1 MNNFKPCNPHNKC
14 WDDLDFLLDAGD
26 SCAPIDAPTGLTATE
41 VTSTR
46 IDLTWVA
53 PAGMITG
60 YKIERQVDDGAWGT
74 LVADTGGVGV
84 TYSDTSVSAGTI
96 NTYRVCAINGDCVG
110 SASAT
115 AEDYAFA
122 NASARTG
129 YSAVVT
135 ANGGAIDYSIYDTAP
150 RTVKVKEALDNLF
163 VAGNSGGWLTKMKAS
178 SLFFGGTANTH
189 AVNIF
194 NAGTYN
200 LTFVNSPTQSK
211 AGMVLNGTSQY
222 ARNGFIEST
231 NGTNNNVSLGV
242 KTSGVTSTGIDTYIG
257 ASNNTST
264 RSQIIHQ
271 TAGTLQFSSY
281 TTTDGGGRL
290 GVSATRNT
298 FLVGSRMASNDYEIY
313 QDGVSLASATDSGGT
328 RPNIEYFIGALNSA
342 GSPLNYV
349 DGTIYFYYNG
359 LGLTD
364 AEVLSLHNQV
374 TAFNLILGR

>member
-1 MNNFKPCNPHNKC
+1 MYAYGYGYGP
-14 WDDLDFLLDAGD
+14 FLHAING
-26 SCAPIDAPTGLTATE
+26 CIAPGTPTGLTATE
-41 VTSTR
+41 ASSTR
-46 IDLTWVA
+46 INLAWTA
-53 PAGMITG
+53 PAGSVTG
-60 YKIERQVDDGAWGT
+60 YKIERSVDDGTWAT
-74 LVADTGGVGV
+74 VVADTGN
-84 TYSDTSVSAGTI
+84 TITNYADTSVSAGTI
-96 NTYRVCAINGDCVG
+96 NTYRVCAINGACVS

-163 VAGNSGGWLTKMKAS
+163 VAGNSDGWLTKMKAS

-211 AGMVLNGTSQY
+211 SGMVLNGTSQY
-222 ARNGFIEST
+222 ARNGFIESA
-231 NGTNNNVSLGV
+231 NGTLNDVSVGV
-242 KTSGVTSTGIDTYIG
+242 KTSGVTATGTDAYIG
-257 ASNNTST
+257 ASNSTSI
-264 RSQIIHQ
+264 RIQIIHQ
-271 TAGTLQFSSY
+271 TSAAFQFNSY
-281 TTTDGGGRL
+281 TATDGAGRL
-290 GVSATRNT
+290 GASATRNT
-298 FLVGSRMASNDYEIY
+298 FLVGSRRASNDYEIY
-313 QDGVSLASATDSGGT
+313 QNGVSLASATDSGGT
-328 RPNIEYFIGALNSA
+328 RPSFEYFIGALNNA